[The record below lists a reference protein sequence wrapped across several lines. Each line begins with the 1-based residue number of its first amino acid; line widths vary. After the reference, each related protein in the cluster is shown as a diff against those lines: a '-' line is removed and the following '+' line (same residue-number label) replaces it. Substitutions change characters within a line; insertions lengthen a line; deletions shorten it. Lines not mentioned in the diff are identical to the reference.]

1 MKKKVKVEFEFEFD
15 HSKDNIYEACGVK
28 EEAVKEFLSKGILQY
43 IKETN
48 IEDEDA
54 TKLSSVVEWAV
65 KNAPSDY
72 LMFILSKDLRDVFD
86 VLVSAIDIIIEKQ
99 KN

>member
-1 MKKKVKVEFEFEFD
+1 MKKKVKVEFEFCFD
-15 HSKDNIYEACGVK
+15 HSKGNLYEACGVN

-48 IEDEDA
+48 IEDEEA
-54 TKLSSVVEWAV
+54 TKLSRVVEWTV

-72 LMFILSKDLRDVFD
+72 LMFLLSKDLRNVI
-86 VLVSAIDIIIEKQ
+86 IDEIIEKQ